1 MDLGGELTSDGRSVP
16 ASATTAYVTPSGI
29 SCVSASSCVVAGSYR
44 YGPAHAT
51 NGLIET
57 GTLVAGTWTWVDVTA
72 PTGGLSPAPNAGT
85 LVTLAGVSCGER
97 DLVRGNR
104 VVPGRGQRNR
114 RPGRARHPLGST
126 WTWTAGSLPTTGL
139 APAPAAVPS
148 VTPAGVSCSSAA
160 SCVVTGSYRDAA
172 GVDGLLEVGTL
183 SGGSWSWV
191 ASTSPTGGL
200 SPAASGGN
208 EYLYGVSCTSAG
220 TCVAAGSYGASGGG
234 TYGLIESGSV
244 GPGSVTATL
253 TPSVPNPAAGGQFTL
268 DLHVINTTAD
278 PQALALGTPTA
289 SPSTGVTITPPV
301 RDDPDPGGRGV
312 DRPDL
317 PGRHRPARGR
327 VADHAADGHGRH
339 LLRLSPRWPRWR
351 PRRRCPSPSW

>member
-1 MDLGGELTSDGRSVP
+1 MT
-16 ASATTAYVTPSGI
+16 
-29 SCVSASSCVVAGSYR
+29 GSYR
-44 YGPAHAT
+44 YGTGRA
-51 NGLIET
+51 NDGLIET
-57 GTLVAGTWTWVDVTA
+57 GTLVAGTWSWVDVTA
-72 PTGGLSPAPNAGT
+72 PTGGLSPADAGT
-85 LVTLAGVSCGER
+85 NVTLAGVSCGSVTSCVATGSYL
-97 DLVRGNR
+97 DAANGSDGLVELGTRS
-104 VVPGRGQRNR
+104 
-114 RPGRARHPLGST
+114 GST

-139 APAPAAVPS
+139 APAPAAVPY

-208 EYLYGVSCTSAG
+208 EYLYGVSCTTAG
-220 TCVAAGSYGASGGG
+220 TCLAAGSYGASSGG

-268 DLHVINTTAD
+268 DLHVTNTTAD
-278 PQALALGTPTA
+278 PQDLALGAATA
-289 SPSTGVTITPPV
+289 NPSAGVTITPPV
-301 RDDPDPGGRGV
+301 GPIAPLASGAVDGPYLHRRRRPAGAGDPHHPAD
-312 DRPDL
+312 
-317 PGRHRPARGR
+317 RHRSVHQRG
-327 VADHAADGHGRH
+327 HE
-339 LLRLSPRWPRWR
+339 LRPRWR
-351 PRRRCPSPSW
+351 P